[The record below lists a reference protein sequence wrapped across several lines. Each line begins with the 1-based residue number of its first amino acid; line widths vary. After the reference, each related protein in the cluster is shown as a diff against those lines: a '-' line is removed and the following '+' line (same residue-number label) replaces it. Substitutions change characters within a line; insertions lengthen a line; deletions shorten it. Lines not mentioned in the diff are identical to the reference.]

1 MRILV
6 TGSAGLIG
14 SHLVDSLLRKN
25 HHVVGI
31 DNLSYG
37 SKNNLIEAETN
48 NNFRF
53 LKSDVKDISRI
64 FN

>member
-1 MRILV
+1 MNILV

-37 SKNNLIEAETN
+37 SKKNLIEAETN
-48 NNFRF
+48 NNFTF
-53 LKSDVKDISRI
+53 LK
-64 FN
+64 